1 MKRLFDILLAAT
13 GLVLLSP
20 LFALIALWIKCDSR
34 GPVFFRQVRV
44 GRQGKPF
51 RIYKFRTMVADAE
64 KSGYFTAEKDSR
76 VTRSGR
82 FLRKTSLDELPQL
95 INILTGEMSVVGPR
109 PTLPYQ
115 VEQYTPRQRR
125 RLEVRPGVTGW
136 AQVNG
141 RNTLSWPDRIEHDIW
156 YVEHWSLLLDLK
168 ILARTVTV
176 WLRGEGL
183 YAEKEKFMVGKDD
196 LKHLEGEAPDERS

>member
-82 FLRKTSLDELPQL
+82 FQSGRVAATDQHSYGRDERRWTAADAAVSSRAVHPAPAPAARGAAGRDGLGA
-95 INILTGEMSVVGPR
+95 GER
-109 PTLPYQ
+109 
-115 VEQYTPRQRR
+115 
-125 RLEVRPGVTGW
+125 
-136 AQVNG
+136 AQHIELA
-141 RNTLSWPDRIEHDIW
+141 RPDR
-156 YVEHWSLLLDLK
+156 
-168 ILARTVTV
+168 T
-176 WLRGEGL
+176 
-183 YAEKEKFMVGKDD
+183 
-196 LKHLEGEAPDERS
+196 